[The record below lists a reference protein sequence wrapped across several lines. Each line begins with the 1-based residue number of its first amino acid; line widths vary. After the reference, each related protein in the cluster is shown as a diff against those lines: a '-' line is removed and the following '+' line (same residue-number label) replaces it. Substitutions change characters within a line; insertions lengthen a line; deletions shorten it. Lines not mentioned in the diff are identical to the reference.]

1 MLKPYAGS
9 GSGSDDGYIGKWFG
23 WCWWMGDY
31 WIGSDHWKDSG
42 CIDNSDSE
50 NDGNGLM
57 VNDDGVAGDYDSVS
71 CGDFDDNDDDGLMVI
86 GLITC
91 GD

>member
-1 MLKPYAGS
+1 
-9 GSGSDDGYIGKWFG
+9 
-23 WCWWMGDY
+23 MGDY
-31 WIGSDHWKDSG
+31 NGDHWIDSG
-42 CIDNSDSE
+42 CIADDNSDSD

-57 VNDDGVAGDYDSVS
+57 VNDDGVAGDYASLG

>member
-1 MLKPYAGS
+1 
-9 GSGSDDGYIGKWFG
+9 
-23 WCWWMGDY
+23 
-31 WIGSDHWKDSG
+31 
-42 CIDNSDSE
+42 
-50 NDGNGLM
+50 M
-57 VNDDGVAGDYDSVS
+57 VNDDGVAGDYATVG